1 VLFDDFAKA
10 EPDVWNVILARLL
23 EDWYD
28 KFSVLILAN
37 VLDNGGERVQARDSI
52 VVSLLVNAIRLN
64 DLRNKLLDD
73 PVFFESLGQ
82 LLNFLDSHLSDRSC
96 GIVQISHENAAEFG
110 LVCFFAEQDTKSS
123 NKVKNGH
130 PDPPVVFFCH
140 LRQLLR
146 KSIFQHNFLTNNLG
160 DLFKSSNDVEL
171 NLSVIIL
178 QKVHQHGNDLLDCV
192 VLSDNLCQLAKRLG
206 GTSSELSCVVRVMA
220 LKGWQEKVLD
230 LLNRQTL

>member
-1 VLFDDFAKA
+1 MLFDDFAKA

-82 LLNFLDSHLSDRSC
+82 LLNFLDSHLSD
-96 GIVQISHENAAEFG
+96 
-110 LVCFFAEQDTKSS
+110 
-123 NKVKNGH
+123 
-130 PDPPVVFFCH
+130 
-140 LRQLLR
+140 
-146 KSIFQHNFLTNNLG
+146 
-160 DLFKSSNDVEL
+160 
-171 NLSVIIL
+171 
-178 QKVHQHGNDLLDCV
+178 
-192 VLSDNLCQLAKRLG
+192 
-206 GTSSELSCVVRVMA
+206 
-220 LKGWQEKVLD
+220 
-230 LLNRQTL
+230 